1 MVDLARKTV
10 SVSTLFRFFVI
21 ESQERPAAGIWVIG
35 DVFLLNV
42 YTVFDVKNNRVGFAS
57 LALALA

>member
-1 MVDLARKTV
+1 MALARKTV
-10 SVSTLFRFFVI
+10 SVSTLFRIFAI
-21 ESQERPAAGIWVIG
+21 ESQEWPAAGIWVIG

-42 YTVFDVKNNRVGFAS
+42 YTMFDLKNNRVGFAS